1 MSLSTPDDFFVPK
14 RDVYNKDD
22 LRKYY
27 AEAMDACLKHHRRLT
42 YGNPW
47 IKAKADALL
56 DRQKRAIYKWDREQR
71 GFMSRMYGDD
81 YFS

>member
-1 MSLSTPDDFFVPK
+1 MSLNTPVDAFVPK
-14 RDVYNKDD
+14 RGAYNKDD
-22 LRKYY
+22 LRKYFK
-27 AEAMDACLKHHRRLT
+27 EAMDACLDHHRRLS

-56 DRQKRAIYKWDREQR
+56 DRQKRAIYAWRREQYD
-71 GFMSRMYGDD
+71 FMCRMYGDD